1 MSLIIPFTTNPPAGP
16 PNRVGTCTTQGI
28 VNTARAKL
36 DKHEEERQKLL
47 SEIAKNAAE
56 LIRAERDFGSG
67 RAYIQP
73 IELAAARVHRLEG
86 EIRFLES
93 AIDGATELV
102 RAETE
107 QR

>member
-1 MSLIIPFTTNPPAGP
+1 MIIPFTTNWPDGP
-16 PNRVGTCTTQGI
+16 HNRVGTCTTQGI

-36 DKHEEERQKLL
+36 AEREDEREKLL

-67 RAYIQP
+67 QDYVQP
-73 IELAAARVHRLEG
+73 IELAAARVNRLEG
-86 EIRFLES
+86 EIAFLEA
-93 AIDGATELV
+93 AIAGGTELV

-107 QR
+107 